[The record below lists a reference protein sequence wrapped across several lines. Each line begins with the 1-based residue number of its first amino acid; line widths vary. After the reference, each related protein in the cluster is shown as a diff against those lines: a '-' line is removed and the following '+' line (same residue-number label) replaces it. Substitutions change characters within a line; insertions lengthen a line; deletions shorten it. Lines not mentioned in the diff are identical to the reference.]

1 MTEVPA
7 RLVRNARLLLLD
19 FDGVITTEAE
29 DVALKA
35 QTLSVFAAI
44 STHFGERAL
53 KMMRLAGRAIYDAGG
68 SLQLGPLLYHTAK
81 LLKPAEDP
89 IEPTL
94 AKLIHACTGNLDYR
108 GISRAGDRIREGL
121 DLLRDHDI
129 EIAILTNGVRE
140 NVFRVLEVKGLTEM
154 FPAEHVFD
162 AISTRDKKD
171 KLHPKP
177 DPQGYR
183 FVLKE
188 LGVEPPS
195 CIVVDNSRKNVR
207 AAKREVGCGGVVYIG
222 NSLKRKDRGVI
233 DHLAPSFERLMAEFA
248 DVLRGGD

>member
-1 MTEVPA
+1 MTRVPA
-7 RLVRNARLLLLD
+7 RLVRDARLLLLD

-81 LLKPAEDP
+81 LLKPAGDP

-94 AKLIHACTGNLDYR
+94 ARLIDACTGNLDYR
-108 GISRAGDRIREGL
+108 GISRAGEPIREGL
-121 DLLRDHDI
+121 GLLRHHDI
-129 EIAILTNGVRE
+129 QVAILTNGVRE
-140 NVFRVLEVKGLTEM
+140 NVFRVLEVKGLMEM
-154 FPAEHVFD
+154 FPTEYIFD
-162 AISTRDKKD
+162 AISTLDRKN

-188 LGVEPPS
+188 LGVEPKS
-195 CIVVDNSRKNVR
+195 CVVVDNSRKNVR
-207 AAKREVGCGGVVYIG
+207 AAKSEVGCGGAVYIG
-222 NSLKRKDRGVI
+222 KSLKGKDRGVI
-233 DHLAPSFERLMAEFA
+233 DHLAPSFERLMEE
-248 DVLRGGD
+248 VVEELRSDR

>member
-1 MTEVPA
+1 MTRVPA
-7 RLVRNARLLLLD
+7 RLVRDARLLLLD

-81 LLKPAEDP
+81 LLKPAGDP

-94 AKLIHACTGNLDYR
+94 ARLIDACTGNLDYR
-108 GISRAGDRIREGL
+108 GVSRAGDGIRDGL

-129 EIAILTNGVRE
+129 QVAILTNGVRE
-140 NVFRVLEVKGLTEM
+140 NVFRVLEVKGLTQM
-154 FPAEHVFD
+154 FPAEHIFD
-162 AISTRDKKD
+162 AISTADRKG

-177 DPQGYR
+177 DPQSYR
-183 FVLKE
+183 FVLGE
-188 LGVEPPS
+188 LGVEPTA

-207 AAKREVGCGGVVYIG
+207 AAKREVGCGAVVYIG

-233 DHLAPSFERLMAEFA
+233 DHVAPSFERLMDEVVE
-248 DVLRGGD
+248 VLRDEG